1 VLAVQTSVSPQLR
14 PQAKPAVKRR
24 LWQEIRKN
32 WAAYAFLAPKA
43 ILFLLFVVFPVV
55 WAFIVAFQKYTVL
68 LDTQWVWFDNFIR
81 ITRSGIY
88 PIAFKNTI
96 KYTLVTVPGNVLLA
110 LVLASAIYPLSA
122 RAQTFFRAA
131 FYLPGV
137 ISAVVVAMVWRWLY
151 SQNGLFNGML
161 GVFGFDP
168 IPWLTSSA
176 WSMWSI
182 ILMAL
187 LTPPGGGIIYYL
199 AAMGSI
205 PKDLYEAAEI
215 DGATGLQKWWRI
227 TLPLLKPTTFY
238 LTILGTI
245 GSFQVFTSVL
255 ILTNGGPGHSSRTLV
270 SLIYDTAFRD
280 ADFGYAS
287 AQGVVLFLMI
297 MVVAVFQ
304 YRFLRGE
311 ED

>member
-1 VLAVQTSVSPQLR
+1 MQRAASRQ
-14 PQAKPAVKRR
+14 
-24 LWQEIRKN
+24 LWQQVKKN
-32 WAAYAFLAPKA
+32 YPAYLFLAPKA
-43 ILFLLFVVFPVV
+43 VLFVLFVAFPVL
-55 WAFIVAFQKYTVL
+55 WAFYVAFHKYTVL
-68 LDTQWVWFDNFIR
+68 LDSRFVFLDNFLR
-81 ITRSGIY
+81 IFESGIY
-88 PIAFKNTI
+88 PIALKNTL

-110 LVLASAIYPLSA
+110 LVLATAIYPLSA
-122 RAQTFFRAA
+122 RAQTFYRAA

-137 ISAVVVAMVWRWLY
+137 ISSVVIAMVWRWLY
-151 SQNGLFNGML
+151 SQSGLFNGML
-161 GVFGFDP
+161 TTLGFDP
-168 IPWLTSSA
+168 LPWLTSSA

-182 ILMAL
+182 ILMSL

-205 PKDLYEAAEI
+205 PKDLYEAADI
-215 DGATGLQKWWRI
+215 DGASGLQKWWRI

-238 LTILGTI
+238 LTILATI
-245 GSFQVFTSVL
+245 ASFQVFTSVL

-270 SLIYDTAFRD
+270 TLIYDTAFRD

-287 AQGVVLFLMI
+287 AQGVVLFFMI

>member
-1 VLAVQTSVSPQLR
+1 MQTSAAPKLR
-14 PQAKPAVKRR
+14 PQTKPSPGRG
-24 LWQEIRKN
+24 LWSQVRQN
-32 WAAYAFLAPKA
+32 YAAYLFLAPKA
-43 ILFLLFVVFPVV
+43 ILFLLFVAFPVV
-55 WAFIVAFQKYTVL
+55 WAFGVAFQKYTVL
-68 LDTQWVWFDNFIR
+68 LDSRWVGLDNFIR
-81 ITRSGIY
+81 ITESGIY

-110 LVLASAIYPLSA
+110 LILATAIYPLSA

-137 ISAVVVAMVWRWLY
+137 VSAVVIAMVWRWLY
-151 SQNGLFNGML
+151 SQNGLFNGMISMM
-161 GVFGFDP
+161 GFDP

-176 WSMWSI
+176 WSIWSI

-205 PKDLYEAAEI
+205 PKDLYEAADI
-215 DGATGLQKWWRI
+215 DGASALQKWWRI

-280 ADFGYAS
+280 GDFGYAS
-287 AQGVVLFLMI
+287 AQGIVLFLMI

>member
-1 VLAVQTSVSPQLR
+1 MGSATKGQLWR
-14 PQAKPAVKRR
+14 QMKRNYPAY
-24 LWQEIRKN
+24 L
-32 WAAYAFLAPKA
+32 FLAPKA
-43 ILFLLFVVFPVV
+43 ILFLFFVAFPVV
-55 WAFIVAFQKYTVL
+55 WAFVVAFQKYNVL
-68 LDTQWVWFDNFIR
+68 LDSRWVWFDNFIR
-81 ITRSGIY
+81 ITQSGIY
-88 PIAFKNTI
+88 PIALKNTL
-96 KYTLVTVPGNVLLA
+96 KYTLVSVPGNVLLA
-110 LVLASAIYPLSA
+110 LILATAIYPLSA

-161 GVFGFDP
+161 ATFGFDP
-168 IPWLTSSA
+168 VPWLTSSA

-182 ILMAL
+182 ILMSL

-199 AAMGSI
+199 AAMGAI
-205 PKDLYEAAEI
+205 PKDLYEAADI
-215 DGATGLQKWWRI
+215 DGATGLQKWWKI

-238 LTILGTI
+238 LTILATI
-245 GSFQVFTSVL
+245 ASFQVFTSVL

-270 SLIYDTAFRD
+270 TLIYDTAFRD

-304 YRFLRGE
+304 YRFLKGD